1 MATITG
7 SAGGSAAWA
16 ELEADTYNAVIESYE
31 DAGPSKFDPDK
42 NQFQFTYALEEKDAE
57 GVAITLR
64 QWVNQVLSPKS
75 NLAAIIQAT
84 GLEWEPGR
92 PFDLDTLVGKPVR
105 LMVNVKDTENGK
117 RPFIA
122 EVIAPK
128 GAKAAATPAAG
139 KGSNVRVEDGTPEIC
154 AVEACGGALDHYS
167 KGGRPLCESH
177 TADDL

>member
-16 ELEADTYNAVIESYE
+16 ELEADTYSATIESYE

-42 NQFQFTYALEEKDAE
+42 NQFQFTYALDMVDENGAP
-57 GVAITLR
+57 ITLR

-122 EVIAPK
+122 EVVPPK
-128 GAKAAATPAAG
+128 GAASSKPAAG
-139 KGSNVRVEDGTPEIC
+139 KGNVRVEDGTPEIC
-154 AVEACGGALDHYS
+154 AVEACGGALDKYS